1 MNPVVGS
8 VVANPVTGSVTGSV
22 ITARN
27 VITREIKLGDQREIA
42 CSFTRTHSLRAGDQD
57 EIANLPRQKRTHIRH
72 DGHGSAIYAKR
83 ASPITIS
90 REGAPGV
97 GHINVTLATR
107 IEHERHRQADMRAH
121 HDAPRASKALELGP
135 WRPRF
140 TLTTWMFDR
149 KETAMEVFAEE
160 MRERKASGKFDS
172 QALLASIE
180 AVESSDEDDGAGES
194 SALSDDDE

>member
-1 MNPVVGS
+1 MLVI
-8 VVANPVTGSVTGSV
+8 ATKAVTGSVTGSV
-22 ITARN
+22 TGAVSTARN
-27 VITREIKLGDQREIA
+27 VITREINARSPVHSHTKLAREIN
-42 CSFTRTHSLRAGDQD
+42 TRSRIYRDRRAHTYDTTVTGARSTD
-57 EIANLPRQKRTHIRH
+57 
-72 DGHGSAIYAKR
+72 YAKR
-83 ASPITIS
+83 ARSASPITIS

-107 IEHERHRQADMRAH
+107 IEHERRQADMRAH
-121 HDAPRASKALELGP
+121 HDAPRASKALELSP

>member
-1 MNPVVGS
+1 M
-8 VVANPVTGSVTGSV
+8 
-22 ITARN
+22 
-27 VITREIKLGDQREIA
+27 
-42 CSFTRTHSLRAGDQD
+42 
-57 EIANLPRQKRTHIRH
+57 
-72 DGHGSAIYAKR
+72 
-83 ASPITIS
+83 
-90 REGAPGV
+90 
-97 GHINVTLATR
+97 TLATR